1 MAKTITQKI
10 TFKNTTPEV
19 LYNLYMNAKLH
30 LKATGAPVK
39 ISEKVGAD
47 FSAYDGYC
55 RGKNLQLIKNKLIV
69 QSWRASD
76 WNENDVDST
85 FILLFEQKGK
95 DVVVTMVHAN
105 VPDNQAKALAGGWND
120 FYWTP
125 WKNYLS
131 AHTSAKPKGI

>member
-1 MAKTITQKI
+1 MANTIQQKLTFRKTS
-10 TFKNTTPEV
+10 PDV

-30 LKATGAPVK
+30 AQLTGRPAK
-39 ISEKVGAD
+39 ISEKTGAE
-47 FSAYDGYC
+47 FSAYNGYC

-76 WNENDVDST
+76 WNEGDIDST

-95 DVVVTMVHAN
+95 DAVVTMVHAN
-105 VPDNQAKALAGGWND
+105 VPDNQAKALAGGWHD

-125 WKNYLS
+125 WKKFLAS
-131 AHTSAKPKGI
+131 K

>member
-1 MAKTITQKI
+1 MSKTIEQKI
-10 TFKNTTPEV
+10 TFKNTTIDV
-19 LYNLYMNAKLH
+19 LYNLYVNAKLH
-30 LKATGAPVK
+30 SQLSGGEAK
-39 ISEKVGAD
+39 ISEKVGAA

-55 RGKNLQLIKNKLIV
+55 WGKNLQFIKNKLIV

-85 FILLFEQKGK
+85 FILLFEQKAK

-105 VPDNQAKALAGGWND
+105 VPDNQAKSLTGGWDD
-120 FYWTP
+120 FYWKP

-131 AHTSAKPKGI
+131 GKKTLQSKGM